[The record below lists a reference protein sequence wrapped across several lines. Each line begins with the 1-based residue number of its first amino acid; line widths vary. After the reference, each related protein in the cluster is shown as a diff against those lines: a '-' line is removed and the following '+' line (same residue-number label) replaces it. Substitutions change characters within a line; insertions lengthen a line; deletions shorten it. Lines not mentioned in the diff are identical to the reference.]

1 MNRRS
6 NAYAILLVLGLT
18 LSVIVGWATTSSS
31 QMSMNPEQ
39 VVAYRQRIMKLNG
52 AAWVDVQAKAK
63 AGNIEGIAV
72 DAEMMAVNAE
82 HIPALFPKGSMT
94 DKSKAKPDVWEKWAD
109 FEQSAKKFQ
118 AESEKLRDAAKAK
131 NEQLTQD
138 IVKDF
143 GRNACGQ
150 CHQPFRVP
158 PPQQPKS

>member
-6 NAYAILLVLGLT
+6 KAHAAMLVVGLT
-18 LSVIVGWATTSSS
+18 VSVIAGCATTSSS
-31 QMSMNPEQ
+31 QMSMSPAD

-52 AAWVDVQAKAK
+52 AAWTDVQAKAK

-72 DAEMMAVNAE
+72 DAEIMAVNSE
-82 HIPALFPKGSMT
+82 RIPGLFPKGSLT
-94 DKSKAKPDVWEKWAD
+94 DKSKAKPEVWEKWAD
-109 FEQSAKKFQ
+109 FEQAAKKFQ
-118 AESEKLRDAAKAK
+118 AESEKLRDAAKSK

-158 PPQQPKS
+158 PPQRS

>member
-6 NAYAILLVLGLT
+6 KAHAVLVVVALT
-18 LSVIVGWATTSSS
+18 VTVIVGWATTSSS
-31 QMSMNPEQ
+31 QMSPDD

-52 AAWVDVQAKAK
+52 AAWADVQAKAK

-72 DAEMMAVNAE
+72 DAEMMAINAE
-82 HIPALFPKGSMT
+82 RVPGLFPKGSMT
-94 DKSKAKPDVWEKWAD
+94 DKSKAKPEVWEKWAE
-109 FEQSAKKFQ
+109 FEQAAKKLQ
-118 AESEKLRDAAKAK
+118 AESERLRDAAKAK